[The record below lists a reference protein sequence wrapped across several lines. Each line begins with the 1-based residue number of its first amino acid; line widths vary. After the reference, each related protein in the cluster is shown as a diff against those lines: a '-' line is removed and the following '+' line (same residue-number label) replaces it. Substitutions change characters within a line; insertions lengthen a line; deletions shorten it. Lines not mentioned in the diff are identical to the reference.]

1 MLVELKRFEGSAEG
15 AVVGRSKEVWEK
27 QGNMNV
33 EVGDT
38 D

>member
-1 MLVELKRFEGSAEG
+1 MLVQLKRVEGSAEG
-15 AVVGRSKEVWEK
+15 AAVGWSKEVREK

-33 EVGDT
+33 EVADT